1 MDLENRQPVPA
12 PAPQTKQ
19 SRQPIPTVFLNLF
32 RSFTHKIQFKASSS
46 SAPSH
51 QPHPIPADN
60 NTPGTS
66 STIRVQQSSQKQMLV
81 EQPVAATQVN

>member
-1 MDLENRQPVPA
+1 VDLENRQPVPA
-12 PAPQTKQ
+12 PTPQTKQ

-60 NTPGTS
+60 APGTS
-66 STIRVQQSSQKQMLV
+66 STIRVQQSSQKQMLA